1 MPCRTRLNHRQ
12 VDRIPTSKQFA
23 ANSFEDQV
31 TMKPSEK
38 HNFENQLES
47 EATELMGQASSRP
60 RIEQIS
66 VLEQSFRE
74 EDVTDRS
81 SNQKVILQAFDEYI
95 EQKRSPAD
103 EYDMND

>member
-1 MPCRTRLNHRQ
+1 
-12 VDRIPTSKQFA
+12 
-23 ANSFEDQV
+23 
-31 TMKPSEK
+31 MKPSEK

-60 RIEQIS
+60 HIEQIS

-74 EDVTDRS
+74 EDEADRS

-95 EQKRSPAD
+95 ERKQSPAD
-103 EYDMND
+103 EYDMNDQSPPQNKKHGKQIQEEMKIRIFQDNDEKDD